1 MLLEIIKQEQEKV
14 KCGNEPE
21 EYYYDGNSGK
31 FKCLYKSRCDFNNRG
46 VCEYFNTIGRRI
58 QDEFY
63 ALRQKRNK

>member
-46 VCEYFNTIGRRI
+46 VCEY
-58 QDEFY
+58 
-63 ALRQKRNK
+63 